1 MSKNES
7 WEPYVLAAFRK
18 IQEAVNTREFG
29 KLVQLGNEELQT
41 DWINDNTTLK
51 LVNRKD
57 DDHNQSSYD
66 LVTENSLRIQSKIR
80 TKELHLENTRRNSNK
95 NAGAASKTGHTAYS
109 VGEADVYVFTIPK
122 DKNDLKSFMQSTN
135 GVEMLA
141 IPEYALI
148 DDNNPGFLKTS
159 VLKGVVEE
167 YKGRAVE
174 VLEMLDKKKAEE
186 KITK

>member
-1 MSKNES
+1 MLNES
-7 WEPYVLAAFRK
+7 WEPYVLAALRK
-18 IQEAVNTREFG
+18 IQDEENTREFG
-29 KLVQLGNEELQT
+29 KLVAHGNEELQK
-41 DWINDNTTLK
+41 DWINYNTGLK

-57 DDHNQSSYD
+57 NDHNESSYD
-66 LVTENSLRIQSKIR
+66 LVTENYLRIQSKFRSSQI
-80 TKELHLENTRRNSNK
+80 HLENTRRHSNK

-122 DKNDLKSFMQSTN
+122 DKKDKKSFMQSTD

-148 DDNNPGFLKTS
+148 DHNNPGFLRTR
-159 VLKGVVEE
+159 VLVGVVNE
-167 YKGRAVE
+167 YKGRAAE
-174 VLEMLDKKKAEE
+174 ILEMLDQKKAEE